1 MAYTPRGID
10 VDRNGVI
17 WTGLAS
23 SGHYASF
30 DRRKCSVLNGPKA
43 TGQHCAEGWTLYR
56 APGPSMGGVEHENS
70 ADFFYTNFVDQF
82 DTLGLGK
89 NIPIANGTASDSL
102 LVLQPNGQ
110 WVVMRVPYPLGFYTR
125 GLDGR
130 IDNPNTGWK
139 GRGIYGD
146 YGPNAVWHME
156 GGKGTLSEVVKFQV
170 RPNPLAK

>member
-1 MAYTPRGID
+1 MVRRRPVSTAPRGGRCIARPGRRW
-10 VDRNGVI
+10 V
-17 WTGLAS
+17 AS
-23 SGHYASF
+23 S
-30 DRRKCSVLNGPKA
+30 
-43 TGQHCAEGWTLYR
+43 T
-56 APGPSMGGVEHENS
+56 NS